1 MRTNFL
7 SRAAARVLEAMDETV
22 DPCDDFFLYACGTWN
37 RKNVIPDDQSSF
49 NTFSKLRDDVN
60 AALKGLQTM
69 KERNLCERVCA

>member
-1 MRTNFL
+1 M

-69 KERNLCERVCA
+69 KERNLCERV